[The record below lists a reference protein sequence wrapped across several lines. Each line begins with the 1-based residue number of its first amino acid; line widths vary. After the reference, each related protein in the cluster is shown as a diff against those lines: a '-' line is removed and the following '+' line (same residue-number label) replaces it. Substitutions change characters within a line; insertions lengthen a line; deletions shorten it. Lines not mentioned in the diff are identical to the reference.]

1 MWLAV
6 EVLHSLFDQNM
17 VLVGMVA
24 GLAGSAC
31 LTGASALMFGFVRR
45 VIPILSLVFA
55 GAALG
60 VLLGVGGGWEALILY
75 AGWQAGYAACLGAAL
90 PSSKRAPIS
99 QVARPA

>member
-1 MWLAV
+1 M
-6 EVLHSLFDQNM
+6 
-17 VLVGMVA
+17 
-24 GLAGSAC
+24 
-31 LTGASALMFGFVRR
+31 
-45 VIPILSLVFA
+45 IPILSLVFA